1 MKIIITEQGVEF
13 TPEVT
18 LANFQE
24 AYKLILD
31 SIPTLVLSVLQAVPM
46 LRPPMEIE
54 RDNNLYVFQEG
65 EQGVQENRLYDWRK
79 ASYTVLS
86 SIFST
91 ILSTAFPDIEYINE
105 CDKQHQSMMIDSE
118 EGEQYLDNVKKLT
131 AIVRERMDEYLK
143 ELYEVAKE
151 AMESPVQEAETKV

>member
-1 MKIIITEQGVEF
+1 MKIIITEQGVEV
-13 TPEVT
+13 TPEIDLT
-18 LANFQE
+18 NFQE
-24 AYKLILD
+24 AYRLILD
-31 SIPTLVLSVLQAVPM
+31 SLPALVLKVLQVVPM
-46 LRPPMEIE
+46 LRPPMDIE

-105 CDKQHQSMMIDSE
+105 CDNQHQSMLIDSE
-118 EGEQYLDNVKKLT
+118 EGDEYLERVKQLT
-131 AIVRERMDEYLK
+131 TIVRERMDEYLK

-151 AMESPVQEAETKV
+151 TVESPVQEAEAEV